1 MKKAAK
7 NRVTQAK
14 VSAAAA
20 KLAKGKKRRS
30 ILRSLAGEIAGKR
43 GTDNS

>member
-1 MKKAAK
+1 MKKPAK
-7 NRVTQAK
+7 NRVSQRK
-14 VSAAAA
+14 MLAAAM
-20 KLAKGKKRRS
+20 KLPKGKKRRS